1 MGAGI
6 DSQLSLLNERGCS
19 LRLCVKIQKQL
30 GYSSLFTLKSYK
42 KIMDTITLI
51 GIAVALA
58 MDAFAVALATGL
70 ALPQMNGR
78 HLFRLGFHFGLFQ
91 ALMPVLGWLAGMSIQ
106 AWIADYAHWI
116 AFALLVFV
124 GSKMIHEAFAD
135 HDANDQGRDPTR
147 GWSLVL
153 LSVATSIDALAV
165 GLTLAMLNVSV
176 WVPSL
181 VIGLV
186 AGVLTV
192 VGMLLGRRISGIW
205 GKRVEVV
212 GGLTLCGIG
221 VKILLEHTLFQ

>member
-1 MGAGI
+1 
-6 DSQLSLLNERGCS
+6 
-19 LRLCVKIQKQL
+19 
-30 GYSSLFTLKSYK
+30 
-42 KIMDTITLI
+42 MDTITLL

-70 ALPQMNGR
+70 ALPLMNGR

-91 ALMPVLGWLAGMSIQ
+91 ALMPVVGWLAGMTIQ
-106 AWIADYAHWI
+106 GWIAAYAHWI

-124 GSKMIHEAFAD
+124 GGKMIREAFAD
-135 HDANDQGRDPTR
+135 HDEDDLGRDPTR
-147 GWSLVL
+147 GWSLIL

-165 GLTLAMLNVSV
+165 GLTLALLSVSV

-181 VIGLV
+181 VIGLT

-192 VGMLLGRRISGIW
+192 VGMLLGRRVSGIW
-205 GKRVEVV
+205 GKRVEVF

-221 VKILLEHTLFQ
+221 VKILVEHTLLL